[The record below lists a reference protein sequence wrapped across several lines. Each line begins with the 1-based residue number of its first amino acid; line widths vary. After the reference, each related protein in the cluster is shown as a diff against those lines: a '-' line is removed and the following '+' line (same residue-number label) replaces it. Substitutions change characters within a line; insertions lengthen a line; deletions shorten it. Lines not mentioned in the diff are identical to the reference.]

1 MRAELAVYFIAG
13 TQDIVRGTLPSV
25 LEEAL
30 KAGITCFQYREKGAG
45 SLQTASERKEM
56 ALKCQQLC
64 AKYQVPFIIND
75 DVALAL
81 EIGSDGIHVGQNDG
95 EIRQVIAS
103 CAGKMKIGLSVH
115 SVSEAVEAERLGSVD
130 YIGVGPI
137 FPTIS
142 KADAEPVSGTA
153 ILEEIR
159 RAGIKLP
166 IVGIGGINET
176 NSAEVLTAG
185 ADGVSVISAI
195 TRSDDCYSVIKQ
207 LKNPVSPS

>member
-56 ALKCQQLC
+56 ALECQKLC

-81 EIGSDGIHVGQNDG
+81 EIGADGIHVGQTD
-95 EIRQVIAS
+95 EAIRQVIAS
-103 CAGKMKIGLSVH
+103 CSGKMKIGLSVH
-115 SVSEAVEAERLGSVD
+115 SVSEAKEAERLGEVD
-130 YIGVGPI
+130 YIGVGTN
-137 FPTIS
+137 FS
-142 KADAEPVSGTA
+142 NDFKSGCRTSEWNGN
-153 ILEEIR
+153 LR
-159 RAGIKLP
+159 R
-166 IVGIGGINET
+166 
-176 NSAEVLTAG
+176 NSPGWNHNTYC
-185 ADGVSVISAI
+185 
-195 TRSDDCYSVIKQ
+195 R
-207 LKNPVSPS
+207 NRRN

>member
-1 MRAELAVYFIAG
+1 MKEELAVYFIAG

-30 KAGITCFQYREKGAG
+30 KGGITCFQYREKGAG

-56 ALKCQQLC
+56 ALECQKLC

-75 DVALAL
+75 DVVLAL
-81 EIGSDGIHVGQNDG
+81 EIGADGIHVGQNDE
-95 EIRQVIAS
+95 EIHQVITS

-115 SVSEAVEAERLGSVD
+115 SVSEAEEAERLGAVD

-142 KADAEPVSGTA
+142 KADAEPESGTE

-166 IVGIGGINET
+166 IVGIGGINEANT
-176 NSAEVLTAG
+176 AEVLAAG

-195 TRSDDCYSVIKQ
+195 TRADDYQLVIQ
-207 LKNPVSPS
+207 NLKNPGSPS

>member
-1 MRAELAVYFIAG
+1 MKEELAVYFIAG

-30 KAGITCFQYREKGAG
+30 KGGITCFQYREKGAG

-56 ALKCQQLC
+56 ALECQKLC

-75 DVALAL
+75 DVVLAL
-81 EIGSDGIHVGQNDG
+81 EIGADGIHVGQNDE
-95 EIRQVIAS
+95 EIHQVITN

-115 SVSEAVEAERLGSVD
+115 SVSEAEEAERLGAVD

-142 KADAEPVSGTA
+142 KADAEPESGTE

-166 IVGIGGINET
+166 TVGIGGINEA
-176 NSAEVLTAG
+176 NIAEVLAAG

-195 TRSDDCYSVIKQ
+195 TRADDYQLVIQ
-207 LKNPVSPS
+207 NLKNPGYPL

>member
-30 KAGITCFQYREKGAG
+30 KGGITCFQYREKGAG
-45 SLQTASERKEM
+45 SLQTTSARKEM
-56 ALKCQQLC
+56 ALECQQLC
-64 AKYQVPFIIND
+64 TKYQVPFIIND
-75 DVALAL
+75 DVALAI
-81 EIGSDGIHVGQNDG
+81 EIGADGIHVGQNDE
-95 EIRQVIAS
+95 EIHQVIAS

-195 TRSDDCYSVIKQ
+195 TRSDECQIIINKLKDCIVK
-207 LKNPVSPS
+207 